1 MRFDIYPHL
10 RPSYDPEAVVV
21 PRPPPPPPP
30 PPRPLRPP
38 PPPQRTYTN
47 RASDLSF
54 QSRRSPVLA
63 TRGMVAC
70 SQPLAAE
77 AGLSILKS
85 GGNAIDAA
93 IAVAA
98 ALAVTE
104 PCSTGLGGDCFI
116 LYYERETKRVHSM
129 NGSGRSPKTL
139 TPEALLS
146 DCFDQPPADLATAS
160 IPKTHAHTVTVPG
173 AAAGWMDALERW
185 GSMDAQ
191 VVLSRAIELADA
203 GWPVTPIT
211 AFHWANA
218 EPLLNAG
225 GARSL
230 LVDDAHDAPAE
241 GSPAGGSGGGGDA
254 SAAAAPRAPRA
265 GELFTNRP
273 LAETLRSLALGGK
286 DAFYSGRIADA
297 IVASVVERG
306 GLMSVDDLKHH
317 AEAGSEFGEA
327 IHTHYHG
334 IDVYEHPPNGQV

>member
-10 RPSYDPEAVVV
+10 RPSYDPEAAVV

-116 LYYERETKRVHSM
+116 LYYDSETKRVHSM
-129 NGSGRSPKTL
+129 NGSGRSPK
-139 TPEALLS
+139 A
-146 DCFDQPPADLATAS
+146 
-160 IPKTHAHTVTVPG
+160 KT
-173 AAAGWMDALERW
+173 
-185 GSMDAQ
+185 Q
-191 VVLSRAIELADA
+191 
-203 GWPVTPIT
+203 
-211 AFHWANA
+211 
-218 EPLLNAG
+218 
-225 GARSL
+225 
-230 LVDDAHDAPAE
+230 
-241 GSPAGGSGGGGDA
+241 
-254 SAAAAPRAPRA
+254 
-265 GELFTNRP
+265 
-273 LAETLRSLALGGK
+273 
-286 DAFYSGRIADA
+286 
-297 IVASVVERG
+297 
-306 GLMSVDDLKHH
+306 
-317 AEAGSEFGEA
+317 
-327 IHTHYHG
+327 
-334 IDVYEHPPNGQV
+334 